1 MSYSISELLCY
12 FGGILGIILSIV
24 ILTISKGK
32 KEIKISLATVLIVAS
47 FMIILGAFNYSG
59 KIINFIHLIRVDS
72 PIHFLFSPAVYLYTL
87 ATFNTNFKYRKIH
100 LLHLLPFLVN
110 IIQFLPLYFS
120 STAFKLSYYN
130 ELHLHGTIVIPMLY
144 LMKTISLLVYF
155 IAQLYL
161 AVKFKI
167 IKTLLDKSNRQ
178 LKSWFLIY
186 FSSQF
191 ILIAGLLVDH
201 LSSLSLFADPY
212 RFGINMVAIFLYL
225 TVVALL
231 FFPSLLYGYVY
242 FENSNKEKYS
252 NSKLSNQWKYDV
264 LNKLNIYIKSDE
276 KPFLNVKLTLLEVA
290 TNLNVSSQQLSQ
302 VINEQNNLNFNDF
315 INSYRIEESKDLL
328 ISTSY
333 SNLTIDAI
341 AQKSGFNSK
350 STFYTAFKKHVGA
363 TPKEYIISNQIPIQ
377 LDSSF

>member
-1 MSYSISELLCY
+1 
-12 FGGILGIILSIV
+12 
-24 ILTISKGK
+24 LTISKGK